1 MGIVGQTDIHKSNCR
16 VHDIEK
22 RASYVRRL
30 AEENERLNK
39 ELKEMSDRLAA
50 AEARTRAMLES
61 RGKK

>member
-1 MGIVGQTDIHKSNCR
+1 MQNETGCR

-39 ELKEMSDRLAA
+39 ELKEMSARLEA
-50 AEARTRAMLES
+50 AEARTRAMLEG
-61 RGKK
+61 RGKM